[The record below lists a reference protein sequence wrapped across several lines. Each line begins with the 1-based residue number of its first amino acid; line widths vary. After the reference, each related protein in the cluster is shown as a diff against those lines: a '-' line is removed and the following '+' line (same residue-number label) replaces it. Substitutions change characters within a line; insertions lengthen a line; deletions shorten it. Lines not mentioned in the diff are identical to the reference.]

1 MESPVKACA
10 INGSPQ
16 KTAKPRDKMPG
27 VAEPSFASNRS
38 DRAETIEDI
47 ISELNAT
54 ARTEAPCPEA
64 PGDPTLDNNG
74 EPPRDSVELCD
85 RYTESITSSPELIED
100 SDEEA
105 VTTACDEEAD
115 IPYVDPEDRYNPE
128 YVLPDPEYVL
138 PDTHDARSVYERVPT
153 VSEDKGADVSLPQ
166 TSERASQDSGET
178 VEPAGDELSQLQ
190 TQKIPECTPDNDASA
205 TISEAEPDK
214 SDEVPNDPGGGLE
227 RSDAGIKVP
236 DETIQSPR
244 RTSRQ
249 RVASQKLIESSQSLK
264 TRHGSGTSDVS
275 SVESS
280 PVKQSGSSRLVTS
293 DSDSDAPLAR
303 RVRKQSGNLRPVT
316 SDSDSDAPLA
326 QRKRKTSAGEGSD
339 STVVK
344 RLSFVRKAKDTT
356 QVKRT
361 SPAKSVEA
369 PHKKGSVTDALKQN
383 GESQEDETEPLPE
396 LVPQDSENAAT
407 PKKAGSAKKK
417 STPTS
422 ANKSKRKSTQ
432 PEGPVSV
439 DSTGIESS
447 PHQDGDA
454 SSGAPKSKKAK
465 GKASRAAVTPVDSP
479 SQCGSELNELPK
491 PKKAKGKTVKG
502 VPTPVGSPTTEQPTA
517 ASKSKKGKTVL
528 SPPPGSPTKEQPTA
542 ASKSKKG
549 KTVLS
554 PPPGSPTKDH
564 NEVAAVPSPKKG
576 KRKSDRALTSP
587 KGQATLST
595 ANEENEQ
602 PTTSKRRGIDTTSA
616 AGEENDQQAA
626 PKRQRREGVADG
638 SDTGQVSSASPAQ
651 AANRVGGSSVPR
663 RTEHISLQS
672 PQATAS
678 QSVEPPPVLLWASP
692 QFSASD
698 RLLRETIQVGLRGR
712 QPAAG
717 PSYLTIEVP
726 SANVRR
732 TWGPAVAHRRPTV
745 VLGGCDPH
753 SMYVNLAG
761 TRVPLQQ
768 WQHVS
773 KITPTIRLT
782 DIFKTFS
789 PA

>member
-1 MESPVKACA
+1 MESPVKAYA

-16 KTAKPRDKMPG
+16 KTAKPRDKIPG
-27 VAEPSFASNRS
+27 VPEPSFASIRS

-64 PGDPTLDNNG
+64 PGDATLDNNG
-74 EPPRDSVELCD
+74 ESPRVSIELCE
-85 RYTESITSSPELIED
+85 RKTESIASSPELIED

-105 VTTACDEEAD
+105 VTAVCDEE
-115 IPYVDPEDRYNPE
+115 EDVPFVAEDARSNPE

-153 VSEDKGADVSLPQ
+153 VSEDKAADVVSLPK

-178 VEPAGDELSQLQ
+178 VEPASDELSQLQ
-190 TQKIPECTPDNDASA
+190 TQKISECALDDDASA
-205 TISEAEPDK
+205 TISEAEPNK

-249 RVASQKLIESSQSLK
+249 RVASQKLIESSQNLK

-303 RVRKQSGNLRPVT
+303 RVRKQSDSGRPVA
-316 SDSDSDAPLA
+316 SDSDSDVPLA
-326 QRKRKTSAGEGSD
+326 QRKRKTSASEGSD

-344 RLSFVRKAKDTT
+344 RISFVRKAKDTT
-356 QVKRT
+356 QVKKT

-369 PHKKGSVTDALKQN
+369 PRKKGSAVTNALDQN
-383 GESQEDETEPLPE
+383 GESQEDGEPRQE
-396 LVPQDSENAAT
+396 LVPQASENAAT

-417 STPTS
+417 ITPTS
-422 ANKSKRKSTQ
+422 ANKGKKKSAQ

-439 DSTGIESS
+439 DSIGMESS
-447 PHQDGDA
+447 PQQDGDA

-465 GKASRAAVTPVDSP
+465 GKASRAAVTPVGSP
-479 SQCGSELNELPK
+479 SQGGSEQLNELPK
-491 PKKAKGKTVKG
+491 PKKAKGKTGKG
-502 VPTPVGSPTTEQPTA
+502 VPTPISSPTSEQPTA
-517 ASKSKKGKTVL
+517 ASKAKKRKTV
-528 SPPPGSPTKEQPTA
+528 
-542 ASKSKKG
+542 
-549 KTVLS
+549 VS

-564 NEVAAVPSPKKG
+564 SEVATVPSPKKG
-576 KRKSDRALTSP
+576 KRKSDRAPTSP
-587 KGQATLST
+587 KVQAILST
-595 ANEENEQ
+595 PDEENEQ
-602 PTTSKRRGIDTTSA
+602 PATPKRRAITTNSA
-616 AGEENDQQAA
+616 AGEESDQQAA

-638 SDTGQVSSASPAQ
+638 SETSQVSSASPAQ
-651 AANRVGGSSVPR
+651 VANRVGGSPVPR
-663 RTEHISLQS
+663 RTEHVSLQS
-672 PQATAS
+672 PQATAG
-678 QSVEPPPVLLWASP
+678 QSVEPPPVLLWSSP

-698 RLLRETIQVGLRGR
+698 HLLRETIQVGLRGR
-712 QPAAG
+712 PAVDG

>member
-1 MESPVKACA
+1 MKACA

-64 PGDPTLDNNG
+64 PGDATLDNNG
-74 EPPRDSVELCD
+74 EPPRDSIELCD

-115 IPYVDPEDRYNPE
+115 VPFVDPEDRSNPE

-153 VSEDKGADVSLPQ
+153 VSEDKGADVVSLPQ

-178 VEPAGDELSQLQ
+178 GEPAGDELSQLQ
-190 TQKIPECTPDNDASA
+190 TQKISECTLDNDASA
-205 TISEAEPDK
+205 TISKAEPDK

-227 RSDAGIKVP
+227 RSDSGIKVP

-249 RVASQKLIESSQSLK
+249 RVASQKLIESSQNLK

-303 RVRKQSGNLRPVT
+303 RVRKQSGNLPPVT

-356 QVKRT
+356 QVKKT

-369 PHKKGSVTDALKQN
+369 PHKKGSVTNALKQN
-383 GESQEDETEPLPE
+383 GESQEDEAEPLPE
-396 LVPQDSENAAT
+396 LVPEDSENVAT

-432 PEGPVSV
+432 PEGPVSI

-465 GKASRAAVTPVDSP
+465 GKAGRAAVTPVDSP
-479 SQCGSELNELPK
+479 SQGGSELNEPPK
-491 PKKAKGKTVKG
+491 AKKAKGKTVKG
-502 VPTPVGSPTTEQPTA
+502 VPTPSGRPTSEQPTA
-517 ASKSKKGKTVL
+517 ASKSKKKKTVL
-528 SPPPGSPTKEQPTA
+528 SPS
-542 ASKSKKG
+542 
-549 KTVLS
+549 
-554 PPPGSPTKDH
+554 PGSPTKDH

-576 KRKSDRALTSP
+576 KRKSDKALTSP
-587 KGQATLST
+587 KVPATPST

-663 RTEHISLQS
+663 RTEHVSLQS
-672 PQATAS
+672 PQAS